1 MTKLF
6 EPLTLRG
13 LTLRNRIVLPPMC
26 QYQVKAADGVVTDW
40 HLAHYGAR
48 AAGGFGLLIAEAT
61 AVAPEGRITPHCA
74 GLWNDMQR
82 DAWAR
87 VVAFCHEQGAAM
99 GVQLGHAGRK
109 GSIYSDF
116 VDGDGSVPDSDG
128 GWETIGP
135 SAIAFPGYR
144 PPREA
149 TIDDIERIKGD
160 FVGAAERAD
169 AAGFDVI
176 ELHAAHGYL
185 LSEFLS
191 PLTNHRADEYGGDF
205 DGRTR
210 LLRET
215 VDAVRA
221 VWPDSKPL
229 LVRISATEWLPDG
242 WSVDDTVKLAGIL
255 GRQGVDLIDVSSG
268 GNMPAKIAL
277 GPGYQV
283 PLARAVRQAGVP
295 VTAVGLITEP
305 EYAEA
310 ILVEGSADAVEI
322 GRAALR
328 EPSWPLRAAATLREP
343 DAKRFYAP
351 SYYRGLYP
359 ASR

>member
-1 MTKLF
+1 MAKLF
-6 EPLTLRG
+6 EPLALRD
-13 LTLRNRIVLPPMC
+13 LTIRNRIVLPPMC
-26 QYQVKAADGVVTDW
+26 QYQCLAADGVITDW

-74 GLWNDMQR
+74 GLWNDTQR

-87 VVAFCHEQGAAM
+87 VVAFCHKQGAAI

-109 GSIYSDF
+109 GSVYSDF
-116 VDGDGSVPDSDG
+116 AGPTGSVPDSAG

-135 SAIAFPGYR
+135 SAIAFPDYR
-144 PPREA
+144 PPRA
-149 TIDDIERIKGD
+149 ASLADIERIKAD
-160 FVGAAERAD
+160 FAAAAIRAD
-169 AAGFDVI
+169 AAGFDAI

-191 PLTNHRADEYGGDF
+191 PLTNHRDDAYGGDF

-210 LLRET
+210 LLREV

-221 VWPDSKPL
+221 VWPDGKPL
-229 LVRISATEWLPDG
+229 LVRLSATEWLPDG
-242 WSVDDTVKLAGIL
+242 WSLDESVRLAGVL
-255 GRQGVDLIDVSSG
+255 GAQGVDLIDVSSG
-268 GNMPAKIAL
+268 GNVPAKIAL

-305 EYAEA
+305 ELAEA

-328 EPSWPLRAAATLREP
+328 EPSWPQRAARDLRVE
-343 DAKRFYAP
+343 DAKRFYPP
-351 SYYRGLYP
+351 SYWRGVYR
-359 ASR
+359 